1 MIQPDQKQPSSFMG
15 LLPLIVFVFLY
26 ILSGVISGKFDSMP
40 LLVGMIIAAIVG
52 FCLPAPNGQKKLTL
66 EERVAVFC
74 KAGGDQGLIMMIV
87 IFILAGAFQGVATKM
102 HAVSSITNM
111 CLSFLPQNLILPG
124 IFLIAIILSFAMGTS
139 MGTIAALMPVGVMIA
154 TKTGVSP
161 AVVAGAIV
169 GGAMFGDNNSFI
181 SASAIAAV
189 NSQKVLMK
197 NKFLL
202 NFLYDIPAIIV
213 NCILLAFYP
222 VKDIALT
229 GTYQYNPV
237 DIVPYLLVIILS
249 LVGMNVMSVLMIG
262 IISCLLIGVFQG
274 DFTLIGSMTYLQKGM
289 AGMEDMSLICIF
301 VGGVVGLMNYLGGI
315 QWLIDKLSK
324 NTKSKHGALLSIGF
338 LIILLCLSTTNNTV
352 AIITVGPLAV
362 DIGKKF
368 NLSRTRV
375 ATALSMFATNVQG
388 FIPYAGQLLVSSAMA
403 KVSPV
408 AVMPYVWY
416 CYLTLI
422 MSLILAITDFP
433 KIRTKSNDSY
443 QNFEKLDDSGRAI

>member
-74 KAGGDQGLIMMIV
+74 KASGDQGLIMMIV

-229 GTYQYNPV
+229 STYQYVN
-237 DIVPYLLVIILS
+237 
-249 LVGMNVMSVLMIG
+249 
-262 IISCLLIGVFQG
+262 C
-274 DFTLIGSMTYLQKGM
+274 
-289 AGMEDMSLICIF
+289 
-301 VGGVVGLMNYLGGI
+301 
-315 QWLIDKLSK
+315 
-324 NTKSKHGALLSIGF
+324 
-338 LIILLCLSTTNNTV
+338 
-352 AIITVGPLAV
+352 
-362 DIGKKF
+362 
-368 NLSRTRV
+368 
-375 ATALSMFATNVQG
+375 
-388 FIPYAGQLLVSSAMA
+388 
-403 KVSPV
+403 
-408 AVMPYVWY
+408 
-416 CYLTLI
+416 
-422 MSLILAITDFP
+422 
-433 KIRTKSNDSY
+433 
-443 QNFEKLDDSGRAI
+443 

>member
-1 MIQPDQKQPSSFMG
+1 MNQPDKKQPSSFIG
-15 LLPLIVFVFLY
+15 LLPLIIFIFLY
-26 ILSGVISGKFDSMP
+26 ILSGIISGKFDSMP

-52 FCLPAPNGQKKLTL
+52 FCLPAPAGQKKLTL
-66 EERVAVFC
+66 EEKVAVFC

-111 CLSFLPQNLILPG
+111 CLSFLPQSLILPG
-124 IFLIAIILSFAMGTS
+124 IFLIAVILSFAMGTS

-154 TKTGVSP
+154 ARTGVNP
-161 AVVAGAIV
+161 AVVAGAVV

-202 NFLYDIPAIIV
+202 NFLYDVPAIIV
-213 NCILLAFYP
+213 NCILLALYP
-222 VKDIALT
+222 VKGMALT
-229 GTYQYNPV
+229 STYQYNLA

-262 IISCLLIGVFQG
+262 IISCLIIGVIQG
-274 DFTLIGSMTYLQKGM
+274 DFTLISSMAYLQKGM
-289 AGMEDMSLICIF
+289 AGMEDMALICIF

-315 QWLIDKLSK
+315 QWLIDKLSQ
-324 NTKSKHGALLSIGF
+324 NTKGQHGALLSIGF
-338 LIILLCLSTTNNTV
+338 LIILLCLCTTNNTV

-368 NLSRTRV
+368 KLSRTRV

-388 FIPYAGQLLVSSAMA
+388 FIPYAGQLLVASAMA

-422 MSLILAITDFP
+422 MSLILAMTNWPQIHSKLD
-433 KIRTKSNDSY
+433 DSY
-443 QNFEKLDDSGRAI
+443 QNFEKLNDDGQAN

>member
-1 MIQPDQKQPSSFMG
+1 
-15 LLPLIVFVFLY
+15 
-26 ILSGVISGKFDSMP
+26 
-40 LLVGMIIAAIVG
+40 
-52 FCLPAPNGQKKLTL
+52 
-66 EERVAVFC
+66 
-74 KAGGDQGLIMMIV
+74 
-87 IFILAGAFQGVATKM
+87 
-102 HAVSSITNM
+102 
-111 CLSFLPQNLILPG
+111 
-124 IFLIAIILSFAMGTS
+124 

>member
-1 MIQPDQKQPSSFMG
+1 MNQTDKKQPSSFIG
-15 LLPLIVFVFLY
+15 LLPLIIFIFLY
-26 ILSGVISGKFDSMP
+26 ILSGMISGKFDSMP

-52 FCLPAPNGQKKLTL
+52 FCLPAPAGQKKLTL
-66 EERVAVFC
+66 EKKVAIFC
-74 KAGGDQGLIMMIV
+74 KAGGDQGLIMMII

-102 HAVSSITNM
+102 HAVSSITNI

-124 IFLIAIILSFAMGTS
+124 IFLIAMVLSFAMGTS
-139 MGTIAALMPVGVMIA
+139 MGTIAALMPVGVMVA
-154 TKTGVSP
+154 TKAGINP
-161 AVVAGAIV
+161 AVVAGAVV

-189 NSQKVLMK
+189 NSQKVTMK

-202 NFLYDIPAIIV
+202 NFLYDVPAIIG
-213 NCILLAFYP
+213 NCILLAIYP
-222 VKDIALT
+222 VKNLALNYS
-229 GTYQYNPV
+229 GQYNFV

-262 IISCLLIGVFQG
+262 IVSCLIIGVIQG
-274 DFTLIGSMTYLQKGM
+274 NFTLIGAMAYLQKGI
-289 AGMEDMSLICIF
+289 AGMEDMALICIF

-324 NTKSKHGALLSIGF
+324 NTKSKQGALLSIGF
-338 LIILLCLSTTNNTV
+338 LIILLCLCTTNNTV
-352 AIITVGPLAV
+352 AILTVGPLAA
-362 DIGKKF
+362 DIGQKF
-368 NLSRTRV
+368 QLSRTRV

-388 FIPYAGQLLVSSAMA
+388 FIPYAGQLLVTAAMA

-422 MSLILAITDFP
+422 MSLVLAMTNWPQIHT
-433 KIRTKSNDSY
+433 
-443 QNFEKLDDSGRAI
+443 KLDDSYRHFAK